1 MGSLTG
7 KVGLIFGVA
16 NERSI
21 AWGIAQKLA
30 KEGAELIFTYAG
42 ESFEKR
48 VVPLAKELNA
58 KIIRSC
64 DVTNQAEMDSLF
76 NEISSVYGRLD
87 MVVHSIAYAKKDEL
101 RGRFHETSREGFR
114 IALDISAY
122 SLIEIAR
129 RSYPLMKGR
138 NGAIIAMTYYGSA
151 KYVPNY
157 NIMGVAKAA
166 LEASVRY
173 LASDLGIDG
182 IRVNAISAG
191 PVKTLAAAGVNNF
204 KLLFH
209 IVAEKSP
216 LRRNVTLEEIANTAY
231 FLLSDLSSATTGE
244 VIFVDS
250 GYNIVGV

>member
-7 KVGLIFGVA
+7 KTGVIFGVA

-42 ESFEKR
+42 EVLERR
-48 VVPLAKELNA
+48 VVPLAQSLGA
-58 KIIRSC
+58 KLIKNC
-64 DVTNQAEMDSLF
+64 DVTNEAEVDSLF
-76 NEISSVYGRLD
+76 EEIKSVYGGLD
-87 MVVHSIAYAKKDEL
+87 MVVHSIAYANKEEL
-101 RGRFHETSREGFR
+101 KGRFIETSREGFR
-114 IALDISAY
+114 IALDVSAY

-129 RSYPLMKGR
+129 KSYPLMMGR
-138 NGAIIAMTYYGSA
+138 NGSIIGLTYYGSE

-157 NIMGVAKAA
+157 NVMGVAKAA

-173 LASDLGIDG
+173 LAADLGAEG

-191 PVKTLAAAGVNNF
+191 PVKTLAAAGINNF
-204 KLLFH
+204 KLLFR
-209 IVAEKSP
+209 IVEEKAP
-216 LRRNVTLEEIANTAY
+216 LKRNVTLEEIANTAY
-231 FLLSDLSSATTGE
+231 FLLSDLSSGTTGQ
-244 VIFVDS
+244 VVFVDS